1 MRSKL
6 FLIKYTSLVQSMV
19 LIAQISSL
27 FDLFGKIS
35 AVSVQYLKIE
45 NILGLQLQVVQ
56 IWNLLLF

>member
-1 MRSKL
+1 
-6 FLIKYTSLVQSMV
+6 MV